1 MWFWE
6 TQSPKF
12 TDVILEKHHGLNK
25 CKKPLNHIF
34 HCEELILFFGVSRIR
49 YPLPH
54 CVLVAKSLTVLKLH
68 SCKLD
73 SIRSD
78 ISLPSL
84 KRLSLLG
91 IYVDNQ
97 IIQNLIFGC
106 PMIEKMRISCSFR
119 ERESADTRETLRF
132 CVLLERGRVQM
143 KQRETKQIRKNL
155 GFVLMDFE
163 EGSFSLL
170 TLFHLSKKHVL
181 VTCNKILLNITVK
194 ITPGCKIWYIW

>member
-34 HCEELILFFGVSRIR
+34 HCEELILFFGVSRIC

-84 KRLSLLG
+84 KRLSLLSV
-91 IYVDNQ
+91 YADNQ
-97 IIQNLIFGC
+97 IIPNLIFGC
-106 PMIEKMRISCSFR
+106 PMIENMRISCSFR
-119 ERESADTRETLRF
+119 ERESADEAVGNQTNKKKFGF
-132 CVLLERGRVQM
+132 CFNGFW
-143 KQRETKQIRKNL
+143 IRLFQSFN
-155 GFVLMDFE
+155 FV
-163 EGSFSLL
+163 SP
-170 TLFHLSKKHVL
+170 K
-181 VTCNKILLNITVK
+181 
-194 ITPGCKIWYIW
+194 